1 MLKNEIAD
9 TERIFWRVQGG
20 SLEPVTEPCI
30 SPLDRGFLYGD
41 GLFETIRCRGNTPLW
56 LDRHLARLQNGADVL
71 GVDIDARFVGL
82 KAAEAVEKSRFLDA
96 RLRITIT
103 RGEMGSDWRS
113 LSSPSGPNIIIELS
127 NLNPRKPLPVTL
139 TTVLIR
145 RDEKSPLSQV
155 KSLNYLPSI
164 LAAAEA
170 RKNGFDDGLLL
181 NTIGEVA
188 EASSSNIFAVF
199 GNRMVTPPVECGA
212 LPGITREII
221 LEISQ
226 KRGLEVIE
234 KGVLAEELK
243 DADEVFLTNSI
254 KGVIPVRRID
264 DTNYAKSSFTLDL
277 AQAYEL
283 EIERA
288 AS

>member
-9 TERIFWRVQGG
+9 TERIFWRVQGD

-127 NLNPRKPLPVTL
+127 KLNPGKPLPVTL
-139 TTVLIR
+139 TIVSIR
-145 RDEKSPLSQV
+145 RDEKSPLSRV

-170 RKNGFDDGLLL
+170 RKNGFDDGLML

-188 EASSSNIFAVF
+188 EASSSNILAVF
-199 GNRMVTPPVECGA
+199 GNRIVAPPVECGA

-221 LEISQ
+221 LEISE

-254 KGVIPVRRID
+254 KGVIQVRRID

-277 AQAYEL
+277 AQVYEL

-288 AS
+288 VS